1 MLTVAEQDSN
11 TESRSGP
18 VVLTPKL
25 KTVTVASTIFS
36 RLKWE
41 TGPAQIQGLSGSG
54 CKVTWGRERIEGRA
68 ERCNCFSIHL

>member
-18 VVLTPKL
+18 VILTRKL
-25 KTVTVASTIFS
+25 KTITVTSTIFS
-36 RLKWE
+36 RLKQE

-54 CKVTWGRERIEGRA
+54 CKVTWGREWIEGRA
-68 ERCNCFSIHL
+68 ERSSRFGIRL